1 MKCRNP
7 YIGKGGAAHGCG
19 QCMPCRVN
27 KRRVWAHRIMLEA
40 KCHDTNSFWT
50 FTYNEENLPRTSH
63 GLPTLVQKHFT
74 DFLKRL
80 RKEFSP
86 NKLRYFYV
94 GEYGD
99 TTERPHYH
107 AALFGFPA
115 CSRGLTQKNARG
127 FCCEHCATVE
137 RIWGLGTVYSGQLED
152 DSAAYIAGYTTKK
165 LTSQDDPR
173 LAPDRYSPRTG
184 DLRERHEGWKAP
196 EFARMSLKPGIGAH
210 FMPEVASVLLTHNL
224 DSTLTDVPTALRHG
238 SRVQPLGRYLT
249 RQLRQQIG
257 RSPDAPPETIQA
269 QKEKLQPLSE
279 TAKATAP
286 RGLYSTFY
294 KALIIETYE
303 GAAARLDAT
312 QKIYKKRGS
321 I

>member
-1 MKCRNP
+1 
-7 YIGKGGAAHGCG
+7 
-19 QCMPCRVN
+19 
-27 KRRVWAHRIMLEA
+27 
-40 KCHDTNSFWT
+40 
-50 FTYNEENLPRTSH
+50 
-63 GLPTLVQKHFT
+63 
-74 DFLKRL
+74 
-80 RKEFSP
+80 
-86 NKLRYFYV
+86 
-94 GEYGD
+94 
-99 TTERPHYH
+99 
-107 AALFGFPA
+107 
-115 CSRGLTQKNARG
+115 
-127 FCCEHCATVE
+127 
-137 RIWGLGTVYSGQLED
+137 
-152 DSAAYIAGYTTKK
+152 
-165 LTSQDDPR
+165 
-173 LAPDRYSPRTG
+173 
-184 DLRERHEGWKAP
+184 
-196 EFARMSLKPGIGAH
+196 MSLKPGIGAH

-312 QKIYKKRGS
+312 QKIYKKRGN